1 MKKQG
6 HLPLLIMVAVIV
18 CFFFFLVYVSFEG
31 YSDVQANGE
40 DDMFKQCIKS
50 VFPVVSRGSDVG
62 RIVPE
67 EKADSDN
74 FFKKIIKNI
83 YPVISGNGTATAS
96 SETERI
102 NYFERNDPG
111 SETQVEIENDETDKG
126 INYQIISS
134 EKAKMPEKVSL
145 DFSKPIVYIYH
156 THATESYEPV
166 VIDNYHSV
174 EEPGTVREVGE
185 RMAKQLESKG
195 VKVIHDKTIHDY
207 PSYNESYRRSLETIK
222 KGLEEN
228 KSVKIVIDIHRD
240 AADYKPENQNTVVID
255 NLKAAKYCIVVG
267 TNNENYKAL
276 KTFADYILYKGN
288 LIYPGLDDG
297 IIEKPYKFNEYVTD
311 YYILLEIGDN
321 ENDIKEALKTAD
333 CFAEILYSVINDIKK

>member
-6 HLPLLIMVAVIV
+6 YLPLSIIV
-18 CFFFFLVYVSFEG
+18 TMILCFFFFWAYISFEG
-31 YSDVQANGE
+31 YSNVQANEE
-40 DDMFKQCIKS
+40 DDMFKQCFKS
-50 VFPVVSRGSDVG
+50 VFPVISRGSDVS
-62 RIVPE
+62 RSIAE
-67 EKADSDN
+67 EEVNSDN

-83 YPVISGNGTATAS
+83 YPVISGDGTATAS
-96 SETERI
+96 SQINRSNYSERKEVPDI
-102 NYFERNDPG
+102 PE
-111 SETQVEIENDETDKG
+111 VEENDETDEG
-126 INYQIISS
+126 VNYQIISS
-134 EKAKMPEKVSL
+134 EKAKLPERVSF

-174 EEPGTVREVGE
+174 DEPGTVREVGE
-185 RMAKQLESKG
+185 RMAQRLESKG
-195 VKVIHDKTIHDY
+195 VKVIHNKTIHDY

-240 AADYKPENQNTVVID
+240 AADYKADKQNTIVID
-255 NLKAAKYCIVVG
+255 NTKAAKYSIVVG
-267 TNNENYKAL
+267 SKNDNYNEL
-276 KTFADYILYKGN
+276 KTFANYILYKGN

-297 IIEKPYKFNEYVTD
+297 IIEKPYKFNEYVSD